1 MSKEFIPYEQ
11 ALELKELGFNDDC
24 IGYYY
29 IDPNA
34 ATIPILCI
42 YKPYKDEYCLQAPI
56 YQQAFRWFREKYG
69 FTFSIGK
76 TNISVVHVPTTTQL
90 LQNNANYE
98 AAELTTIKYFIEIAK
113 QIPF

>member
-1 MSKEFIPYEQ
+1 MD
-11 ALELKELGFNDDC
+11 AL
-24 IGYYY
+24 GYNEHSEVSIHYGVGKGCR
-29 IDPNA
+29 A
-34 ATIPILCI
+34 IL
-42 YKPYKDEYCLQAPI
+42 